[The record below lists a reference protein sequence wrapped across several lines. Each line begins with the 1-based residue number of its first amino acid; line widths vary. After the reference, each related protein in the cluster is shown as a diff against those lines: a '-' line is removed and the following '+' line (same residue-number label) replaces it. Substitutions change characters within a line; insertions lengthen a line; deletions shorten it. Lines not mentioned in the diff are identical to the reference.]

1 VSKLYNDLDQGIM
14 PISVFFP
21 NAPLP
26 AHFKRNKARKEMVKL
41 FSKASG
47 PRGDRQAA
55 RRTDHQHPN
64 TLWTIDR

>member
-1 VSKLYNDLDQGIM
+1 MCVYQVSKLYNDLDQGIM

-47 PRGDRQAA
+47 PPRQAGSSK
-55 RRTDHQHPN
+55 D
-64 TLWTIDR
+64 